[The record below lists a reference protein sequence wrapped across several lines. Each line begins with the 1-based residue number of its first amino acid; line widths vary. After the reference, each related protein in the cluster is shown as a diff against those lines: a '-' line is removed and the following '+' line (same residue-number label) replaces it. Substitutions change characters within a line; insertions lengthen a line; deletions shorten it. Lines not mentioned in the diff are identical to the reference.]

1 MLRSRQV
8 HDAVELSRAAP
19 DCSISED
26 AGHLRVTGCLS
37 RDALT
42 AWQSVANEGGWLRLT
57 CVDPSDDVVDPEEV
71 RDGDR
76 ARITV
81 QFKPADHAAHVFTVE
96 GWRTFLLGKVA
107 PYQAS
112 VVRLAFDDAAFTTE
126 GFRVEPWTDEPQAAE
141 PPPER
146 SDTGPRRQ
154 VRCQSADLM
163 APRAIHPWVLLGDG
177 VEGSTAFA
185 CWQEVA
191 ASMIIRSLPTELYRD
206 GNASR
211 VALAGQPPR
220 RIELGEAPAGGPAF
234 AVLQKAARWTY
245 LEGTDIEVRHTF
257 LTAELAREWKPEKT
271 FGEGLAER
279 LEPAL
284 DSASLVY
291 KAHLRSGSKDTLKAL
306 ADLRKTLAD
315 EVQKL
320 MQQARD
326 LSAGVWRDV
335 AIVIGLQAVRV
346 TTDLTKTGI
355 DGSKL
360 ALVYVAVAA
369 YVGFSYLMTVRTNW
383 KFLQLVEASRDTWRT
398 KLYAFLDDADYNVL
412 AKQPLDDAIQA
423 YRRTQW
429 WTASVVVIVVFG
441 ILAIAAADAGLM
453 MRSTTKP
460 MDLTGTAAWYGDL
473 APLGWTSPLPR

>member
-26 AGHLRVTGCLS
+26 AGHLRVAGCLCH
-37 RDALT
+37 DALA
-42 AWQSVANEGGWLRLT
+42 AWQAVAREGGWLRLT

-71 RDGDR
+71 KAGDR
-76 ARITV
+76 ARITI
-81 QFKPADHAAHVFTVE
+81 QFAPVDNAAHVFTVE
-96 GWRTFLLGKVA
+96 GWRTFLLGKVG
-107 PYQAS
+107 PYQVS
-112 VVRLAFDDAAFTTE
+112 VVRLAFDTAAFATE
-126 GFRVEPWTDEPQAAE
+126 AFRVEPWTEELAAAE

-154 VRCQSADLM
+154 VRCQSSDLM
-163 APRAIHPWVLLGDG
+163 APRAIHPWVLIGEG

-185 CWQEVA
+185 CWREVA
-191 ASMIIRSLPTELYRD
+191 AVMIVRSLPTELYRD

-220 RIELGEAPAGGPAF
+220 RIELGEAPSGDPAF
-234 AVLQKAARWTY
+234 AVLQRAARWIY

-257 LTAELAREWKPEKT
+257 LTAELAREWKPERT
-271 FGEGLAER
+271 FSDGLAER

-326 LSAGVWRDV
+326 LSTGVWRDV

-355 DGSKL
+355 NDSKL
-360 ALVYVAVAA
+360 AWVYVAVAA
-369 YVGFSYLMTVRTNW
+369 YVGFSYLMTVRTNG

-398 KLYAFLDDADYNVL
+398 KLYGFLDDADYNAL
-412 AKQPLDDAIQA
+412 AKQPLDDAIKA

-429 WTASVVVIVVFG
+429 STAAVVVLVVLG
-441 ILAIAAADAGLM
+441 ILAIAAADAGLLT
-453 MRSTTKP
+453 RSATAP
-460 MDLTGTAAWYGDL
+460 VDPTGNSAWYGEM
-473 APLGWTSPLPR
+473 APLGWAPSLPR

>member
-1 MLRSRQV
+1 M
-8 HDAVELSRAAP
+8 
-19 DCSISED
+19 
-26 AGHLRVTGCLS
+26 TGCLS

-126 GFRVEPWTDEPQAAE
+126 GFRVEPWTDEPAAAE

-185 CWQEVA
+185 CWREVA
-191 ASMIIRSLPTELYRD
+191 ASMIVRSIPTELYRD

-220 RIELGEAPAGGPAF
+220 RIELGEAPAGDPAF
-234 AVLQKAARWTY
+234 AILQKAARWTY

-360 ALVYVAVAA
+360 TLVYVAVAA

>member
-1 MLRSRQV
+1 MLISRQV

-26 AGHLRVTGCLS
+26 AGHLRVSGCMT
-37 RDALT
+37 RDALA
-42 AWQSVANEGGWLRLT
+42 AWQAVGDAGGWLRLT
-57 CVDPSDDVVDPEEV
+57 CVDASDDEV
-71 RDGDR
+71 APKEAGDGDR

-81 QFKPADHAAHVFTVE
+81 RFEPPEHAAYVFTVE
-96 GWRTFLLGKVA
+96 GWRTFLHGKVA
-107 PYQAS
+107 PYQVS
-112 VVRLAFDDAAFTTE
+112 VVWLAFDDAAFSTE
-126 GFRVEPWTDEPQAAE
+126 AFRVGAWIEEPQAGE
-141 PPPER
+141 RPPER

-154 VRCQSADLM
+154 VRCQSSDLM
-163 APRAIHPWVLLGDG
+163 APRAIHPWVLLGEG
-177 VEGSTAFA
+177 MEGSTAFT
-185 CWQEVA
+185 CWREVA
-191 ASMIIRSLPTELYRD
+191 AAMVVRSLPTELYRD
-206 GNASR
+206 GYAAR

-220 RIELGEAPAGGPAF
+220 RIDLGDAPTADPAF
-234 AVLQKAARWTY
+234 AVLQRAARWIY

-257 LTAELAREWKPEKT
+257 LTAELAREWKPERT
-271 FGEGLAER
+271 FGDGLEER
-279 LEPAL
+279 LGPAL

-355 DGSKL
+355 DSSKL

-369 YVGFSYLMTVRTNW
+369 YLGFSYLMTVRTNW
-383 KFLQLVEASRDTWRT
+383 KFLELVEASRDTWRT
-398 KLYAFLDDADYNVL
+398 KLYAFLDDVDYNAL
-412 AKQPLDDAIQA
+412 AKQPLDEAIEA

-429 WTASVVVIVVFG
+429 WTTVVVVGAILG
-441 ILAIAAADAGLM
+441 ILAIAAVDAGF
-453 MRSTTKP
+453 
-460 MDLTGTAAWYGDL
+460 LTRAVATPVDVTANPAWYGEL
-473 APLGWTSPLPR
+473 APTGWAPPPPR